1 VLESCEVKLEDLSIN
16 RITESMN
23 KQYHPAVIY
32 FLPTAIILCVI
43 GWGGLFLLLIN
54 TLPTLGPR
62 WLFFFFGVLALTGT
76 VLPVMAFLNRRFP
89 SQPPATRMTIL
100 RQALWFGIYVP
111 TLAWLQ
117 LGRALT
123 PALAFLLAIGFFLIE
138 WLLRLREKS
147 RWEPN

>member
-1 VLESCEVKLEDLSIN
+1 MMTNQHSPSVTYL
-16 RITESMN
+16 
-23 KQYHPAVIY
+23 
-32 FLPTAIILCVI
+32 LPTAIILSSI
-43 GWGGLFLLLIN
+43 GWGGLTFLLIN

-76 VLPVMAFLNRRFP
+76 ALPVLAFLNRRFP
-89 SQPPATRMTIL
+89 SHPPATRLTIL
-100 RQALWFGIYVP
+100 RQSLWFGIFVP

-123 PALAFLLAIGFFLIE
+123 PALAMLLAIGFFLIE

>member
-1 VLESCEVKLEDLSIN
+1 MM
-16 RITESMN
+16 T
-23 KQYHPAVIY
+23 KQHPPSVTY
-32 FLPTAIILCVI
+32 LLPTAIILSSI
-43 GWGGLFLLLIN
+43 GWGGLTFLLIN

-76 VLPVMAFLNRRFP
+76 ALPVLAFLNRRFP
-89 SQPPATRMTIL
+89 SHPPATRLTIL
-100 RQALWFGIYVP
+100 RQSLWFGIFVP

-123 PALAFLLAIGFFLIE
+123 PALAMLLAIGFFLIE